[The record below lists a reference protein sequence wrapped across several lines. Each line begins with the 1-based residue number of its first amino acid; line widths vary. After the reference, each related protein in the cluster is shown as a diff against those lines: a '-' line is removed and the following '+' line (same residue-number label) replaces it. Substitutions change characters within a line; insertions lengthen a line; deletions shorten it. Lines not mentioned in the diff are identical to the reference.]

1 MNLKG
6 FMAIQDNQGV
16 AKTDT
21 MLQLG
26 IKGWSIKE
34 NIGKTDSQVIG
45 VGRFVADGFVSSK
58 RVSGDIPLEPTML
71 EISELLKGSGYVG
84 TEDTPNKKITFKAS
98 DSFSKYITFALSYL
112 ADDLK
117 EVTKDCLVNSLK
129 FGFNK
134 ESYIDL
140 SASILGMELSKSAGK
155 LEPTLTT
162 NNGKRLTCLG
172 IIIKKDDSEI
182 TANIESADLNLTNGL
197 EAKGALNK
205 TTTRKITQ
213 NAKGTVTISLKYN
226 SFDKEEYLKADRLLS
241 SNGNTSLEIMLGE
254 DVEESEVK
262 KASAKKLVIK
272 LPNVKYTNNTVED
285 LNGQG
290 ALNQELTA
298 YPDSEGQPIIFEF
311 YNM

>member
-71 EISELLKGSGYVG
+71 EISELLKGSGYIG

-172 IIIKKDDSEI
+172 III
-182 TANIESADLNLTNGL
+182 DLNLTNGL